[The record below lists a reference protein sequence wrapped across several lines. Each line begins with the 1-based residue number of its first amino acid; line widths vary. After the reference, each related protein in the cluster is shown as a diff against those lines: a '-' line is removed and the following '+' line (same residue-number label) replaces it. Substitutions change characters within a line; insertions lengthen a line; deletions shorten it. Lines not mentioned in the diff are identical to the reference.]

1 MTLAPVRLP
10 ELPRTD
16 TSSPAFPP
24 PDWPRPGQIDLE
36 LHDLPHA
43 SSTLEWWYLNS
54 HLELEGG
61 LRIGVFA
68 AFFRQLAAPTETQA
82 SPPRYTHS
90 IAWGLSLPDQR
101 RHASKV
107 AVDSLA
113 AEVGL
118 QNLDA
123 GVRRDDPRLERAL
136 REVLSRGKMPG
147 PTRTFEHPAE
157 VASETL
163 RLDYGGDRFEKQSP
177 GQYRLLLS
185 DSLGGHACNLALALQ
200 KPACRYGGSGVVA
213 GVSGERMFYYFVPR
227 VSVEGS
233 VTVDNVKRRVVAGSA
248 WYDHEFGLLP
258 PELASR
264 AKERAGRGVAPT
276 VRDSSHASSDSV
288 PALDALSDSA
298 PANDSAPESAPAP
311 EINARGETRWR
322 WLSIQLDDQ
331 RELSVFFVTRRETGE
346 VLDRWTMLVMPDG
359 ETRAFDDTELETL
372 ETWRS
377 TRTFVEYPVAFRVHV
392 PSANVVLTARAN
404 FPDQEV
410 VTVISDPAFW
420 EGTVKVEGTIEGRP
434 VRGRGWL
441 ESKGFAHVDLDS
453 FYASVGKEVRSRLRE
468 IAPLPGE
475 AGCPLGHMMLRG
487 VAGEAAQDTF
497 GVDAERLAS
506 SLTEPIRAITDRGG
520 KGWRSYAALACIDL
534 VGGDS
539 RNFLHWLVLP
549 EIVHVG
555 SLIVDDVED
564 ESSVR
569 RGGPACHQ
577 IYGTAT
583 AINAGTAAY
592 FLAEPPV
599 DQDDLSPETKFK
611 IYRLYFDAMRAGHAG
626 QALDLCDVS
635 DLADAAAENGDVAV
649 LEQHVSSV
657 HRLKTAVPAANF
669 ARVGALL
676 GGGSRRQVECV
687 GRFFEAIGLA
697 FQIIDDVLNVSG
709 FDRDLKQRGED
720 VRCGK
725 VTLPIVKAL
734 ARLGAEE
741 RRWLW
746 HTLRERPTQDEV
758 VKEVCQLLDRCGAL
772 RDCRQMAQQVVEEA
786 WKGLDEAVEDS
797 QFKLMFRA
805 FSWYVLERHY

>member
-1 MTLAPVRLP
+1 MPLAPVKIP
-10 ELPRTD
+10 SIPDSPR
-16 TSSPAFPP
+16 PALAYPP
-24 PDWPRPGQIDLE
+24 PDWPQPGPIDLE
-36 LHDLPHA
+36 RHDLPHA
-43 SSTLEWWYLNS
+43 SSTLEWWYVNS
-54 HLELEGG
+54 HLELAGG
-61 LRIGVFA
+61 RRVCVFA
-68 AFFRQLAAPTETQA
+68 AFFRQLAGQPTESA
-82 SPPRYTHS
+82 PNRYTHS
-90 IAWGLSLPDQR
+90 IAWGLSLPEEC

-107 AVDSLA
+107 AVDALA
-113 AEVGL
+113 AQVGL

-123 GVRRDDPRLERAL
+123 GVRKDDPRLERAL
-136 REVLSRGKMPG
+136 REVLSRGHLPG
-147 PTRTFEHPAE
+147 PTRTLTRSVE
-157 VASETL
+157 VAADAL
-163 RLDYGGDRFEKQSP
+163 NLDYGGDRFGKQAP
-177 GQYRLLLS
+177 GQYRLQLN
-185 DSLGGHACNLALALQ
+185 DTPAGHACELSLTLE
-200 KPACRYGGSGVVA
+200 KPPCRYGGSGVVH

-227 VSVEGS
+227 VRVEGR
-233 VTVDNVKRRVVAGSA
+233 VTIDGVEHRVIGGSA

-258 PELASR
+258 PDLVAH
-264 AKERAGRGVAPT
+264 AGKPERARPEPAAAPNLPLP
-276 VRDSSHASSDSV
+276 DIGSPNHS
-288 PALDALSDSA
+288 
-298 PANDSAPESAPAP
+298 PANDSVPPGAPEAGI
-311 EINARGETRWR
+311 EDRGETRWR

-331 RELSVFFVTRRETGE
+331 RELSVFFVTRRETGQI
-346 VLDRWTMLVMPDG
+346 LDRWTMLVLPDG

-377 TRTFVEYPVAFRVHV
+377 TRTFVEYPIAFKVKV
-392 PSANVVLTARAN
+392 PRARISVTARAS

-420 EGTVKVEGTIEGRP
+420 EGTVEVEGTVAGQP

-441 ESKGFAHVDLDS
+441 ECKGFAHPDLDS
-453 FYASVGKEVRSRLRE
+453 FYGAVGREVRSRLRE
-468 IAPLPGE
+468 IVPLPSE
-475 AGCPLGHMMLRG
+475 AGCSLSHMMMRG
-487 VAGEAAQDTF
+487 TGDERPDTF
-497 GVDAERLAS
+497 GVEAERLKR
-506 SLTEPIRAITDRGG
+506 SLAAPIRAITDRGG

-539 RNFLHWLVLP
+539 RKFLHWLVLP

-564 ESSVR
+564 ESTVR
-569 RGGPACHQ
+569 RGGAACHLL
-577 IYGTAT
+577 YGTAA

-599 DQDDLSPETKFK
+599 DQDNLAAETKLK

-626 QALDLCDVS
+626 QALDLCDVT
-635 DLADAAAENGDVAV
+635 DLAEAAALSGEVTA
-649 LEQHVSSV
+649 LERHVRSV

-676 GGGSRRQVECV
+676 GGGSQHQVDCV

-720 VRCGK
+720 IRTGK

-734 ARLGAEE
+734 ALLDAD
-741 RRWLW
+741 RRTWLW
-746 HTLRERPTQDEV
+746 QTLQQRPSEDEV
-758 VKEVCQLLDRCGAL
+758 VARVCQVLHECGAL
-772 RDCRQMAQQVVEEA
+772 SDCRQLAQQVVEEA
-786 WKGLDEAVEDS
+786 WAGLDGAVEDS